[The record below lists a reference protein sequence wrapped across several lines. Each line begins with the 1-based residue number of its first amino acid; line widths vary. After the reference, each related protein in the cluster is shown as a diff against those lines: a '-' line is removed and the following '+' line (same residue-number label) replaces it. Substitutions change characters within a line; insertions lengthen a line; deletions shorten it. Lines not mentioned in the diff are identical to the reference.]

1 MGERL
6 LCKQDVIGSI
16 PVSSTISL
24 RYIEANLLEVESP
37 HCEVSSRALILEL
50 VETIYKR

>member
-16 PVSSTISL
+16 PVSSTIL
-24 RYIEANLLEVESP
+24 LKDIEANLLE
-37 HCEVSSRALILEL
+37 LEYP
-50 VETIYKR
+50 VVNRRFGY